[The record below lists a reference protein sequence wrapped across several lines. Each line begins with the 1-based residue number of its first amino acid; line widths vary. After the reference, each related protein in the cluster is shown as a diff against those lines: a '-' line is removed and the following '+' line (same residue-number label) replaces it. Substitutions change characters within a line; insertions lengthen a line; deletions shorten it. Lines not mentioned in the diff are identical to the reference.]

1 LNKNLARR
9 LRQVAI
15 GVERLI
21 RGALETTGDDD
32 DAGPEPDWDKA
43 LHTGRY
49 ASWCKAGRN
58 VETNRKGGRLGNH
71 TTGPDPTTPNKFGKA
86 EATVFS

>member
-43 LHTGRY
+43 LRTGGTP
-49 ASWCKAGRN
+49 AGARRD
-58 VETNRKGGRLGNH
+58 EMWKQTEKEE
-71 TTGPDPTTPNKFGKA
+71 D
-86 EATVFS
+86 